1 MSRIELFKH
10 FVKKPGE
17 IGAIC
22 PSSSFLAKTIT
33 SDIAIEK
40 AVNVVEIGP
49 GTGVFT
55 KKIIPS
61 LHKNANFFV
70 IELNKELHLSFE
82 KIFPEIK
89 SYNNCA
95 SELSSI
101 MKEENIDS
109 IDVVV
114 SGLPW
119 ASFPSKLQ
127 EEVLHTIFDA
137 LAPGGVFTTFAY
149 LQGFLMKGAHTFRAL
164 LKDTFDEVETS
175 KTVWR
180 NFPPAFV
187 YRCKKKES

>member
-17 IGAIC
+17 IGAVC
-22 PSSSFLAKTIT
+22 PSSTYLAKTIT
-33 SDIAIEK
+33 SEIEIEK
-40 AVNVVEIGP
+40 ALNVVEIGP

-55 KKIIPS
+55 EKIIPN

-70 IELNKELHLSFE
+70 IELNKELHLLFE
-82 KIFPEIK
+82 KTFPEIK

-95 SELSSI
+95 SELANI
-101 MKEENIDS
+101 MKDQKIDS
-109 IDVVV
+109 IDVVI

-119 ASFPSKLQ
+119 ASFPKKLQ
-127 EEVLHTIFDA
+127 NEVLHTIFDS

-149 LQGFLMKGAHTFRAL
+149 LQGFLMKGAHSFKAL
-164 LKDTFDEVETS
+164 LKETFDEVETS

-187 YRCKKKES
+187 YRCKKKK

>member
-22 PSSSFLAKTIT
+22 PSSPFLAKTIT
-33 SDIAIEK
+33 SEIGIEN
-40 AVNVVEIGP
+40 AQNIVEIGP

-55 KKIIPS
+55 EEIIPN
-61 LHKNANFFV
+61 LRKDANFFV
-70 IELNKELHLSFE
+70 IELNKDLHGLFQKS
-82 KIFPEIK
+82 FPEIK
-89 SYNNCA
+89 AYNNCA
-95 SELSSI
+95 SELANI

-109 IDVVV
+109 IDVII

-119 ASFPSKLQ
+119 ASFPEQLQ
-127 EEVLHTIFDA
+127 KDVLTTIFDS
-137 LAPGGVFTTFAY
+137 LASGGVFTTFAY
-149 LQGFLMKGAHTFRAL
+149 LQGFLMKGAHSFRAL
-164 LKDTFDEVETS
+164 LKETFDEVETS

-187 YRCKKKES
+187 YRCRKK

>member
-22 PSSSFLAKTIT
+22 PSSKVLAKTII
-33 SDIAIEK
+33 SDIAIDK
-40 AVNVVEIGP
+40 AKTVVEIGP

-55 KKIIPS
+55 DKIIEN
-61 LHKNANFFV
+61 LHEDAHFFV
-70 IELNKELHLSFE
+70 IELNQQLHSNFE
-82 KIFPEIK
+82 KNYPDIK
-89 SYNNCA
+89 AYNNCA

-101 MKEENIDS
+101 MEKEGIKSVDAV
-109 IDVVV
+109 I

-119 ASFPSKLQ
+119 AAFPQELQ
-127 EEVLHTIFDA
+127 NEIMDA
-137 LAPGGVFTTFAY
+137 IIDSLSPGGTFTTFAY
-149 LQGFLMKGAHTFRAL
+149 LQGFLMKAAHRFRKL
-164 LKDTFDEVETS
+164 LKKKFDSVETS

-187 YRCKKKES
+187 YRCRKSK